1 MSGKMLQ
8 PDPAAPTFS
17 SAIADAHNY
26 MEWIISTLRPY
37 LGRNVLEI
45 GVGHGSYY
53 EYLGKLGTYRGVD
66 IDPENIR
73 LSRFRYPDGN
83 FELADVCS
91 EKFRFDYPLGSV
103 DTVVCCNVIEHI
115 EDDRRAVTNMANA
128 LSPGGHLL
136 LLVPALQQLY
146 GDLDRLAG
154 HCRRYNKPAMLKACE
169 GTPIEI
175 LELRYFNP
183 IGGLAWWVNSFS
195 RHDSLDDTAVNAQIR
210 IFDKYVLPASRL
222 IDPLTREFFGQSL
235 ICIARKS

>member
-8 PDPAAPTFS
+8 SDPASPTFS

-37 LGRNVLEI
+37 LGRNVLEV

-53 EYLGKLGTYRGVD
+53 EYLGKLGTYRGID
-66 IDPENIR
+66 IDPDNVR
-73 LSRFRYPDGN
+73 LSCSRYPIGN
-83 FELADVCS
+83 FELTDVCS
-91 EKFRFDYPLGSV
+91 EKFRSDYPPGRV

-115 EDDRRAVTNMANA
+115 EDDRRAIANMANA

-136 LLVPALQQLY
+136 ILVPALQQLY

-154 HCRRYNKPAMLKACE
+154 HCRRYHKSSMLKACE
-169 GTPIEI
+169 GAPIKI

-183 IGGLAWWVNSFS
+183 IGGLAWWVNSLA
-195 RHDSLDDTAVNAQIR
+195 RHDSLDDSAVNAQIR
-210 IFDKYVLPASRL
+210 FFDRYVVPASRL